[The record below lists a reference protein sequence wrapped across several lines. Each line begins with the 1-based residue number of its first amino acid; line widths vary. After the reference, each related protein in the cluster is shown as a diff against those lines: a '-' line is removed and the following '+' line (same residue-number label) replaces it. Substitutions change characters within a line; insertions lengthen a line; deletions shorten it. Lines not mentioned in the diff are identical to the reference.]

1 MVNIDIKDISGKII
15 SSVLIIQ
22 EAISHEELMNSDYI
36 RLSWKSENG
45 DILPAGAYIIYNEE
59 KYSLLEPYTPARTNE
74 LEYTY
79 TPEFQSRIMS
89 WQKNILPLYTYEED
103 GATVKTREMDWTF
116 TGSPADAMY
125 MVQQAIKNET
135 GEEWTVQLA
144 DSLPA
149 TISISSQSSSIF
161 SVLSDIASQCNTE
174 WWADKST
181 NTLYLSQCKHGIPVS
196 LTVGANVGVPSVTS
210 NKDGYYTR
218 FYVFGSTR
226 NIVQSQQTAATNSV
240 VNKRLTLS
248 PETYPD
254 GYIDIKPN
262 LQPGEIF
269 VTTLYY
275 DNIYPSSKLVISDVR
290 ARLKYRLNASTN
302 EKIQAGTDEEG
313 NPIYEQYAI
322 WYFQIANFDFNRE
335 TIIPGLNLSASFETG
350 QLAGREFELVY
361 HEKAETV
368 NDEADVTAFQIKEGD
383 YEIILDESEGITLP
397 GIAYIIPQEGDQ
409 VILFNI
415 EMPAEYT
422 ESAQQE
428 LADAAL
434 ADIAKRTADNN
445 NYEMDSYP
453 VSFHDDGTD
462 LSLGQAVTYTNGDSV
477 LQTRVLM
484 VEKHLDF
491 PFQQRIK
498 VGNQIIKGNT
508 QQLREEVTQASQN
521 IDILQAFN
529 NLSQSLTNAYA
540 NAQREMIEGFAA
552 IKNIWQLK
560 EDRYGNKYVSSPYNV
575 LSEKGITAYASNTP
589 LVPSIFE
596 GLPVDGRTIGWIG
609 GKLTVIGDIG
619 GGIDEVSVTGDG
631 NAVTG
636 ATLAPGGKVLTLEK
650 GATFLTASDLSAYA
664 TQSWV
669 NSKLTGYATS
679 AALLAVSEKL
689 DDFLEGSDTD
699 NIINKWK
706 ELEAFLAGQTETSTL
721 ADLLSVKADKSEL
734 SKYVT
739 IAGDQS
745 VTGVKDFTGGFKVD
759 GIKVYKGSDG
769 LIYIDGSLA
778 VTGGITAFAQGSLSA
793 STIMDAVAVDGT
805 TIAKVGGKLTVVGG
819 TGGGEADAVKWE
831 NILNKPTWLT
841 ATNPSYTKTE
851 SDNKYLLKSAY
862 TASDILSKLKTVD
875 STGSGLD
882 ADLLDGVH
890 ASGLLTAVSSTSGT
904 NLSITVGGTTKSV
917 TGLYAKYFAPTSIAA
932 NTDLN
937 SISIP
942 GMYYCPSN
950 STAATLENCPT
961 GLAFSLMVEQH
972 TNTGFKQTL
981 TEYITGN
988 AQMWVRNYY
997 NGTWG
1002 EWREL
1007 AFISSN
1013 VASATKLQTAR
1024 SINGTSFDGTANI
1037 VTSYW
1042 GTARTLSLTGNAT
1055 GSVSINGSSN
1065 VSMNVNV
1072 YYAASAAKLDL
1083 QDTRAV
1089 DTPPIDV
1096 NRSKGL
1102 VYHFKSNTTDGLAD
1116 GGTFHSV
1123 LQFTQW
1129 GDDRGGLSK
1138 QIALTDNGNM
1148 WLRNASS
1155 ETAWGSWKKLAFTSD
1170 NVASATKLATQ
1181 RTIWGRPFNGTQN
1194 VTGSLT
1200 GVEYITMSGNVIIN
1214 IPATGGYFRGIR
1226 AELLDGSDV
1235 YLAAAY
1241 GNSTRTIEY
1250 YVFGFSASDDG
1261 IVIRN
1266 DNVGI
1271 GTTSPA
1277 RKLDVSGSTGT
1288 TDLYINGIRLYKGSD
1303 GLLYLDGSL
1312 AVTGGI
1318 TAFAQGSLS
1327 AATIMDAVAVDGTT
1341 ITKTGGVLTAKQFNG
1356 GTISQSIT
1364 IDVVTGDSILQ
1375 LNKNSVEWQISHT
1388 TNNDLDFIVN
1398 GTIAGYFSGVNK
1410 GTFACTKL
1418 VQTSDI
1424 RKKTVLRYL
1433 SGELEHITKIP
1444 VCAYVLD
1451 SDESRHEEIGVIAQN
1466 VMPYYPSL
1474 VEYGHGSYSVDYA
1487 KGISSLALQGV
1498 KELYA
1503 LVKQQQQTINELQ
1516 DTINQLRRAA

>member
-15 SSVLIIQ
+15 SSVLIKQ

-45 DILPAGAYIIYNEE
+45 DILPAGAYIIYNGE
-59 KYSLLEPYTPARTNE
+59 KYSLLELYTPARTNE

-181 NTLYLSQCKHGIPVS
+181 NTLYLSQCKHGTPIPLS
-196 LTVGANVGVPSVTS
+196 VGVNVGVPSVTS
-210 NKDGYYTR
+210 NQDGYYTR

-226 NIVQSQQTAATNSV
+226 NITQNQQTAATNSI
-240 VNKRLTLS
+240 VNKRLTLN
-248 PETYPD
+248 PETYPN

-269 VTTLYY
+269 VTTLNY
-275 DNIYPSSKLVISDVR
+275 DDIYPSSKLVISNVR

-322 WYFQIANFDFNRE
+322 WYFRIAGFNFDPDTVIE
-335 TIIPGLNLSASFETG
+335 GSEGLSVSFETG
-350 QLAGREFELVY
+350 QLTGRDFKLTY
-361 HEKAETV
+361 HEEDDNRSYTDDA
-368 NDEADVTAFQIKEGD
+368 APFQVHAGD
-383 YEIILDESEGITLP
+383 YEIIPDESEGMTLP
-397 GIAYIIPQEGDQ
+397 GIAYIIPQNGDQ

-415 EMPAEYT
+415 EMPSEYT
-422 ESAQQE
+422 LSAQQE
-428 LADAAL
+428 LAETAL

-453 VSFHDDGTD
+453 VSFHDEGTD
-462 LSLGQAVTYTNGDSV
+462 LSLGQAVTYTNGDST

-491 PFQQRIK
+491 PCQQRIR

-508 QQLREEVTQASQN
+508 QQLREEVTQANQN
-521 IDILQAFN
+521 INILQAFN
-529 NLSQSLTNAYA
+529 DLSVSLSNAYA
-540 NAQREMIEGFAA
+540 KAQREMIEGFAA

-560 EDRYGNKYVSSPYNV
+560 EDKYGNKYVSSPYNV
-575 LSEKGITAYASNTP
+575 LSEKGITAYASDTP
-589 LVPSIFE
+589 PVPSIFE
-596 GLPVDGRTIGWIG
+596 GLPVDGTTIGWVG

-669 NSKLTGYATS
+669 SSKLTNYATKTALASTNS
-679 AALLAVSEKL
+679 ALQALSSKVT
-689 DDFLEGSDTD
+689 DFLEGTDTD

-721 ADLLSVKADKSEL
+721 AELLSVKADKSEL

-745 VTGVKDFTGGFKVD
+745 VTGVKDFTGGFKVG

-769 LIYIDGSLA
+769 LVYLDGSLA

-793 STIMDAVAVDGT
+793 ATIMDAVAVDGT
-805 TIAKVGGKLTVVGG
+805 TITKVGGKLTVVGG

-831 NILNKPTWLT
+831 NILNKPSWLT

-972 TNTGFKQTL
+972 TNPGFKQTL
-981 TEYITGN
+981 TEYITGS
-988 AQMWVRNYY
+988 AHTWVRNSY

-1007 AFISSN
+1007 AF
-1013 VASATKLQTAR
+1013 
-1024 SINGTSFDGTANI
+1024 
-1037 VTSYW
+1037 
-1042 GTARTLSLTGNAT
+1042 
-1055 GSVSINGSSN
+1055 
-1065 VSMNVNV
+1065 
-1072 YYAASAAKLDL
+1072 
-1083 QDTRAV
+1083 
-1089 DTPPIDV
+1089 
-1096 NRSKGL
+1096 
-1102 VYHFKSNTTDGLAD
+1102 TD
-1116 GGTFHSV
+1116 S
-1123 LQFTQW
+1123 
-1129 GDDRGGLSK
+1129 
-1138 QIALTDNGNM
+1138 
-1148 WLRNASS
+1148 
-1155 ETAWGSWKKLAFTSD
+1155 

-1200 GVEYITMSGNVIIN
+1200 GVTSITMSNGISLDIGSNTGNFIS
-1214 IPATGGYFRGIR
+1214 GYIVR
-1226 AELLDGSDV
+1226 DK
-1235 YLAAAY
+1235 
-1241 GNSTRTIEY
+1241 
-1250 YVFGFSASDDG
+1250 DDG
-1261 IVIRN
+1261 YQYMAGVHSTDGMVNYLFYGGKSDTPYIVLRN
-1266 DNVGI
+1266 NNVGI
-1271 GTTSPA
+1271 GTTTPA

-1288 TDLYINGIRLYKGSD
+1288 TDLYINGIRLYKGTD

-1327 AATIMDAVAVDGTT
+1327 AATIMDGVNVDGTT
-1341 ITKTGGVLTAKQFNG
+1341 ITKTGGVLTAKQFSG

-1375 LNKNSVEWQISHT
+1375 LNKNSVKWQISHT

-1410 GTFACTKL
+1410 GTFSCTKL

-1433 SGELEHITKIP
+1433 SGELEHIAKIP
-1444 VCAYVLD
+1444 VCVYVLN
-1451 SDESRHEEIGVIAQN
+1451 SDESRHKEIGVIAQN